1 MHRVS
6 RTRRTLGVLATIPIL
21 ALVAGCAGASTPVEP
36 DEPIDLT
43 MTVWT
48 ANEAHLA
55 MLNTIGDAFVEAN
68 PDLVSSVTVETIPAD
83 SYTTGLTTRIAGG
96 DSPDLAWL
104 FESSALEF
112 VDSGALYPL
121 TETFENT
128 EGYDLADV
136 STDALKLWTSDGQI
150 YAYPFSSA
158 PQAIYVNSD
167 LLAAAGQPSPADLV
181 ASGDWTWDKVAEIA
195 TATTKA
201 TGKVGFDFS
210 SFNYANWQ
218 YLGGL
223 WKGYGAAPWSADG
236 TECTFDSPEMV
247 EAMTW
252 VHDGAFADGFLVA
265 PGNTTDFPSG
275 QVALSAGG
283 PSMANSFDDSFA
295 WDIVPMPEGPAGDS
309 NVIGQAGIGVL
320 ESGQNPAVAAQFL
333 AFLTDPENSKAIAAY
348 FPPARTSLLDAAVLA
363 EANPRLTEDQ
373 IQAVIVE
380 GGKNAVTLP
389 SHAQFATLQQQVR
402 TSLDALWTP
411 DADVEAVLSATC
423 DAIQP
428 TLSK

>member
-1 MHRVS
+1 MHRIS
-6 RTRRTLGVLATIPIL
+6 RTRRTACALTALPLIALLA
-21 ALVAGCAGASTPVEP
+21 ACSGASEPAAPEGPVE
-36 DEPIDLT
+36 LT

-48 ANEAHLA
+48 ANEDHLA
-55 MLNTIGDAFVEAN
+55 MLDGIGTAFVQAN
-68 PDLVSSVTVETIPAD
+68 PDLVSKVNVETIPAD

-112 VDSGALYPL
+112 VDSGALAPL
-121 TETFENT
+121 TQTFEGT
-128 EGYDLADV
+128 EGYDLPDV
-136 STDALKLWTSDGQI
+136 SSDALALWTADDEI
-150 YAYPFSSA
+150 FAYPFSSA

-167 LLAAAGQPSPADLV
+167 LLAAAGQPSPAELV

-195 TATTKA
+195 TAVSA
-201 TGKVGFDFS
+201 STGKVGFDFS

-223 WKGYGAAPWSADG
+223 FQGYGAAPWSADG
-236 TECTFDSPEMV
+236 KECTFDTPEMAD
-247 EAMTW
+247 AMAW
-252 VHDGAFADGFLVA
+252 VHDGAFTDKFLVA

-275 QVALSAGG
+275 QVGLSMGG
-283 PSMANSFDDSFA
+283 PSMANSFDDTFA
-295 WDIVPMPEGPAGDS
+295 WDVVPMPTGPAGSS

-320 ESGQNPAVAAQFL
+320 ESGPNPAAAAQFL
-333 AFLTDPENSKAIAAY
+333 AFLTDPENSAQIAAY
-348 FPPARTSLLDAAVLA
+348 FPPARTSLLDASVLA
-363 EANPRLTEDQ
+363 AANPRLNEQQ
-373 IQAVIVE
+373 IESVIIE
-380 GGKNAVTLP
+380 GGQDAVTLP

-411 DADVEAVLSATC
+411 DADIEAVLAATC

-428 TLSK
+428 TLDK